1 MNIAKGNTGGGMTG
15 DDATARRAAADMLE
29 AFASVGASRFDVTW
43 TNIEG
48 AKQLYRGGVSMH
60 ELRRFMPQALTRA
73 IEQQRNLIVR
83 PHPPP
88 VFLQLDDM
96 SDEALRRVEPVA
108 FLTLDTSPGNHQAWL
123 ALSGHVSADF
133 ARRVRKGAGADPTAS
148 GATRVAG
155 SLNFKEKYR
164 PNFPRV
170 AIGSMTPG
178 RTVTPAELEA
188 MGMVAPL
195 DPVRP
200 ARPLPP
206 ARPGENRRWPSYR
219 RCLDG
224 APPNHANTG
233 PDMSR
238 ADFTWCKIAAD
249 WGWTAEE
256 IADRLSAESP
266 KARENGEAY
275 ATLTA
280 TRAAQASARGRGPA
294 RPTLPS
300 LKQ

>member
-1 MNIAKGNTGGGMTG
+1 MGETGTS
-15 DDATARRAAADMLE
+15 AERAAIDMLDT
-29 AFASVGASRFDVTW
+29 FASVGAARFDVTW

-48 AKQLYRGGVSMH
+48 IKQLYRGGVAVD
-60 ELRRFMPQALTRA
+60 ELRRSMPQALPRA
-73 IEQQRNLIVR
+73 IEQQRNLIIR
-83 PHPPP
+83 PHAPP

-96 SDEALRRVEPVA
+96 SDEALRLVEPVA

-123 ALSGHVSADF
+123 ALTGDVPEDF
-133 ARRVRKGAGADPTAS
+133 TRRVRKGAGADPTAS
-148 GATRVAG
+148 GATRIAG
-155 SLNFKEKYR
+155 SLNFKDKYR
-164 PNFPRV
+164 PDFPRV
-170 AIGSMTPG
+170 AIGSMAPG

-188 MGMVAPL
+188 MGLVASP

-200 ARPLPP
+200 ARVAPP
-206 ARPGENRRWPSYR
+206 ARPGENRKWPSYQ

-249 WGWTAEE
+249 WGWSAQD
-256 IADRLSAESP
+256 IADRLTEESP
-266 KARENGEAY
+266 KAQENGTAY

-280 TRAAQASARGRGPA
+280 NRAAQASARGRGG
-294 RPTLPS
+294 PS
-300 LKQ
+300 RTTAPRFKQS